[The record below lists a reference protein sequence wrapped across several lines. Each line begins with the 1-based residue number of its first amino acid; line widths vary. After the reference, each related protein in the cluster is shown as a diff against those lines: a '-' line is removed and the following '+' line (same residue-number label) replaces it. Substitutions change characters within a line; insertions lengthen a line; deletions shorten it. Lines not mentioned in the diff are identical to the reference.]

1 MNEPIK
7 NEYNEVVV
15 VVDYGFEKLRIKS
28 QYSNP
33 KISKHGGGGWLFK
46 CSEEI
51 KAKIINWKRSKSPV
65 NQRVPIFVVIGKS
78 QPNDSYFCN

>member
-33 KISKHGGGGWLFK
+33 KISKHGGGGGGCLNALK
-46 CSEEI
+46 
-51 KAKIINWKRSKSPV
+51 KLRQK
-65 NQRVPIFVVIGKS
+65 
-78 QPNDSYFCN
+78 